1 MTKKGKDIMIT
12 VDGLY
17 SILDKAKVI
26 CDKDQNLLEPEN
38 VILTLFL
45 AKYLTDIYKTLIF
58 EIESKDISESEK
70 VDAKKRVKLDIK
82 KEFSFDY
89 FFENKDSDKIAQIIS
104 DGICQMENSMQNYIR
119 LFGVFKLLDFLH
131 IRKKIEKTNEKTL
144 CALIELFSSIDL
156 TGKEEVDLFGL
167 AFKYCCKWSF
177 STISFRR
184 YIGA

>member
-1 MTKKGKDIMIT
+1 MIT
-12 VDGLY
+12 VDGLH
-17 SILDKAKVI
+17 SVLDKAKVI
-26 CDKDQNLLEPEN
+26 CDKDQNLLESEN

-45 AKYLTDIYKTLIF
+45 TKYLTDIYKTLIF

-70 VDAKKRVKLDIK
+70 VDAKARIKLDMK

-89 FFENKDSDKIAQIIS
+89 FNEHKDSEDIAKIIS
-104 DGICQMENSMQNYIR
+104 NGIYKMENSMQNFIR

-131 IRKKIEKTNEKTL
+131 VRKKIEHTNTKTL
-144 CALIELFSSIDL
+144 CALIELFSSLDL

-167 AFKYCCKWSF
+167 AFKYCYKWSF